1 MRAPFP
7 SPSVSQLAG
16 LACLATLLLASIIP
30 HGGVPVLATLEA
42 TGRGTLTFHD
52 GNGTLADSERAA
64 TMFLLLFVTSL
75 VGLYIASRYVN
86 KKGSGF
92 SKEVMGR
99 TKPKTERVPE
109 LEPGE
114 AYLVTQGQNRAMK
127 VFTQALTKGHPGL
140 CITRTYPDK
149 LKESWDLDGAQVYWL
164 TDDGTKAKGAVQS
177 LEDMEMRVSKFLEG
191 GEKGVIL
198 LDGLEYLFV
207 QYSFTEVMKLL
218 QSLRDAM
225 PSSGAKLIIP
235 IDLLALVR
243 RQRAL
248 LTREFR
254 QL

>member
-1 MRAPFP
+1 MRPFSFAPA
-7 SPSVSQLAG
+7 SRLAA
-16 LACLATLLLASIIP
+16 LICLSALLLSSILP
-30 HGGVPVLATLEA
+30 AGEAPTLAALALTP
-42 TGRGTLTFHD
+42 TGTLQIPS
-52 GNGTLADSERAA
+52 GNGTLDSERMA
-64 TMFLLLFVTSL
+64 TMFLLLFGTSL
-75 VGLYIASRYVN
+75 VGLYVASRYL
-86 KKGSGF
+86 KRKGSGF
-92 SKEVMGR
+92 SQETMGR
-99 TKPKTERVPE
+99 TKPRSERIIE

-127 VFTQALTKGHPGL
+127 IFTQALSKGHPGL

-149 LKESWDLDGAQVYWL
+149 LKESWDLDGALVYWL
-164 TDDGTKAKGAVQS
+164 TDDGTKAKEAVQS
-177 LEDMEMRVSKFLEG
+177 LEDMEARVRKFLNRAD
-191 GEKGVIL
+191 KGVIL

-218 QSLRDAM
+218 QGMRDAM
-225 PSSGAKLIIP
+225 PERGAKLIIP

>member
-1 MRAPFP
+1 MRPF
-7 SPSVSQLAG
+7 SSSLASS
-16 LACLATLLLASIIP
+16 LAALMCLSALLLSAFLPSGEAP
-30 HGGVPVLATLEA
+30 AWGTLELTP
-42 TGRGTLTFHD
+42 TGPLQIPSGNVTL
-52 GNGTLADSERAA
+52 DSERTA
-64 TMFLLLFVTSL
+64 TMFLLLFGTSL
-75 VGLYIASRYVN
+75 VGLYVASRYL
-86 KKGSGF
+86 KQKGRGF
-92 SKEVMGR
+92 SQETMGR
-99 TKPKTERVPE
+99 TKPRSERIIE

-127 VFTQALTKGHPGL
+127 IFTQALSKGHPGL

-149 LKESWDLDGAQVYWL
+149 LKESWDLDGAHVYWL
-164 TDDGTKAKGAVQS
+164 TDDGTKARGAVQS
-177 LEDMEMRVSKFLEG
+177 LEDMEARIRKFLEG
-191 GEKGVIL
+191 ADKGVIL

-218 QSLRDAM
+218 QGMRDAM
-225 PSSGAKLIIP
+225 PERGAKLIIP

>member
-1 MRAPFP
+1 MIRFP
-7 SPSVSQLAG
+7 SPNATG
-16 LACLATLLLASIIP
+16 LFALVCLSALLLSTIVPDA
-30 HGGVPVLATLEA
+30 GVPALAVLEVA
-42 TGRGTLTFHD
+42 GSGTLQIG
-52 GNGTLADSERAA
+52 GNGTLDAERVA

-75 VGLYIASRYVN
+75 VGLYLASRYLK

-92 SKEVMGR
+92 SKEAMGR
-99 TKPKTERVPE
+99 TKPVSERVPE

-127 VFTQALTKGHPGL
+127 VFTQAIAKGHPGL

-177 LEDMEMRVSKFLEG
+177 LADMETRVSKFLDG

-218 QSLRDAM
+218 QGLRDAM

>member
-1 MRAPFP
+1 MRPLSSSARA
-7 SPSVSQLAG
+7 SG
-16 LACLATLLLASIIP
+16 LVVMCLSALLLFTLLPEGAAPTL
-30 HGGVPVLATLEA
+30 VTLEVS
-42 TGRGTLTFHD
+42 RPGTLQIPS
-52 GNGTLADSERAA
+52 GNGTLDSERMA
-64 TMFLLLFVTSL
+64 TMFLLLFGTSL
-75 VGLYIASRYVN
+75 VGLYVASRYL
-86 KKGSGF
+86 KRKGSGF
-92 SKEVMGR
+92 SHETLGR
-99 TKPKTERVPE
+99 TKPRSERVIE

-127 VFTQALTKGHPGL
+127 VFTQALSKGHPGL

-149 LKESWDLDGAQVYWL
+149 LKESWDLDGARVHWL
-164 TDDGTKAKGAVQS
+164 TDDGTRAKGTIQS
-177 LEDMEMRVSKFLEG
+177 LEDMEARVHKFLEG

-218 QSLRDAM
+218 QGMRDAM
-225 PSSGAKLIIP
+225 PASGATLVIP
-235 IDLLALVR
+235 VDLLALVR

>member
-1 MRAPFP
+1 MRPFSSSLAPRLSALICLSALVLSSMLP
-7 SPSVSQLAG
+7 AG
-16 LACLATLLLASIIP
+16 EAPTM
-30 HGGVPVLATLEA
+30 VTLEL
-42 TGRGTLTFHD
+42 TPSGTLQIPS
-52 GNGTLADSERAA
+52 GNGTLDSERMA
-64 TMFLLLFVTSL
+64 TMFLLLFGTSL
-75 VGLYIASRYVN
+75 VGLYMASRYL
-86 KKGSGF
+86 KRKGSGF
-92 SKEVMGR
+92 SQETMGR
-99 TKPKTERVPE
+99 TKPRSERIIE

-127 VFTQALTKGHPGL
+127 VFTQALSKGHPGL

-149 LKESWDLDGAQVYWL
+149 LKESWDLDGALVYWL

-177 LEDMEMRVSKFLEG
+177 LEDMEARVRKFLDKAD
-191 GEKGVIL
+191 KGVIL

-218 QSLRDAM
+218 QGMRDAM
-225 PSSGAKLIIP
+225 PERGAKLIIP

-248 LTREFR
+248 LTREFQ

>member
-1 MRAPFP
+1 MGPFSFSPASRLAALICLSALFLSSILPAGEAPTLVALALTPTGTRQIP
-7 SPSVSQLAG
+7 S
-16 LACLATLLLASIIP
+16 
-30 HGGVPVLATLEA
+30 
-42 TGRGTLTFHD
+42 
-52 GNGTLADSERAA
+52 GNGTLDSERMA
-64 TMFLLLFVTSL
+64 TMFLLLFATSL
-75 VGLYIASRYVN
+75 VGLYVASRYL
-86 KKGSGF
+86 KRKGGGF
-92 SKEVMGR
+92 SQETIGR
-99 TKPKTERVPE
+99 TKPRSERIIE

-127 VFTQALTKGHPGL
+127 IFTQALSKGHPGL

-149 LKESWDLDGAQVYWL
+149 LKESWDLDGALVYWL

-177 LEDMEMRVSKFLEG
+177 LEDMEARVRKFLNRAD
-191 GEKGVIL
+191 KGVIL

-218 QSLRDAM
+218 QGMRDAM
-225 PSSGAKLIIP
+225 PERGAKLIIP

>member
-1 MRAPFP
+1 MRPFSFAPA
-7 SPSVSQLAG
+7 SRLAA
-16 LACLATLLLASIIP
+16 LICLSALLLSSILP
-30 HGGVPVLATLEA
+30 AGEAPTLVALALTP
-42 TGRGTLTFHD
+42 TGTLQIPS
-52 GNGTLADSERAA
+52 GNGTLDSERMA
-64 TMFLLLFVTSL
+64 TMFLLLFGTSL
-75 VGLYIASRYVN
+75 VGLYVASRYL
-86 KKGSGF
+86 KRKGSGF
-92 SKEVMGR
+92 SHETMGR
-99 TKPKTERVPE
+99 TKPRSERIIE

-127 VFTQALTKGHPGL
+127 IFTQALSKGHPGL

-149 LKESWDLDGAQVYWL
+149 LKESWDLDGALVYWL
-164 TDDGTKAKGAVQS
+164 TDDGTKAKEAVQS
-177 LEDMEMRVSKFLEG
+177 LEDMEARVRKFLNRAD
-191 GEKGVIL
+191 KGVIL

-218 QSLRDAM
+218 QGMRDAM
-225 PSSGAKLIIP
+225 PERGAKLIIP

>member
-1 MRAPFP
+1 MRPFSFAPA
-7 SPSVSQLAG
+7 SRLAA
-16 LACLATLLLASIIP
+16 LICLSALLLSSILP
-30 HGGVPVLATLEA
+30 AGEAPTLVALALTP
-42 TGRGTLTFHD
+42 TGTLQIPS
-52 GNGTLADSERAA
+52 GNGTLDSERMA
-64 TMFLLLFVTSL
+64 TMFLLLFGTSL
-75 VGLYIASRYVN
+75 VGLYVASRYL
-86 KKGSGF
+86 KRKGSGF
-92 SKEVMGR
+92 SQETMGR
-99 TKPKTERVPE
+99 TKPRSERIIE

-127 VFTQALTKGHPGL
+127 IFTQALSKGHPGL

-149 LKESWDLDGAQVYWL
+149 LKESWDLDGALVYWL
-164 TDDGTKAKGAVQS
+164 THDGTKAKGAVQS
-177 LEDMEMRVSKFLEG
+177 LEDMEARVRKFLNRAD
-191 GEKGVIL
+191 KGVIL

-218 QSLRDAM
+218 QGMRDAL
-225 PSSGAKLIIP
+225 PERGAKLIIP

>member
-1 MRAPFP
+1 MRPP
-7 SPSVSQLAG
+7 SHSPSVSG
-16 LACLATLLLASIIP
+16 LVAVLCLSAFLLATMAP
-30 HGGVPVLATLEA
+30 DWGVPALARLEV
-42 TGRGTLTFHD
+42 TGRGTLVFHG
-52 GNGTLADSERAA
+52 GNGTFADSERIA

-75 VGLYIASRYVN
+75 VGLYMASRYLR
-86 KKGSGF
+86 KRGSGF
-92 SKEVMGR
+92 SKGTMGR
-99 TKPKTERVPE
+99 TKTKSERVPE

-127 VFTQALTKGHPGL
+127 VFTQALAKGHPGL

-149 LKESWDLDGAQVYWL
+149 LKESWDLDDAQVFWL
-164 TDDGTKAKGAVQS
+164 TDDGTKVKGAVQS
-177 LEDMEMRVSKFLEG
+177 LEDMETRVNKFLDG
-191 GEKGVIL
+191 GDKGVVL

-218 QSLRDAM
+218 QGLRDAM

>member
-1 MRAPFP
+1 MRPFSFAPA
-7 SPSVSQLAG
+7 SRLAA
-16 LACLATLLLASIIP
+16 LICLSALLLSSILP
-30 HGGVPVLATLEA
+30 AGEAPTFVTLEL
-42 TGRGTLTFHD
+42 TPTGTLQIPS
-52 GNGTLADSERAA
+52 GNGTLDSERMA
-64 TMFLLLFVTSL
+64 TMFLLLFGTSL
-75 VGLYIASRYVN
+75 VGLYVASRYL
-86 KKGSGF
+86 KRKGSGF
-92 SKEVMGR
+92 SQETMGR
-99 TKPKTERVPE
+99 TKPRSERIIE

-127 VFTQALTKGHPGL
+127 IFTQALSKGHPGL

-149 LKESWDLDGAQVYWL
+149 LKESWDLDGALVYWL
-164 TDDGTKAKGAVQS
+164 TDDGTKAKEAVQS
-177 LEDMEMRVSKFLEG
+177 LEDMEARVRKFLNRAD
-191 GEKGVIL
+191 KGVIL

-218 QSLRDAM
+218 QGMRDAL
-225 PSSGAKLIIP
+225 PERGAKLIIP

>member
-1 MRAPFP
+1 MRAHSPF
-7 SPSVSQLAG
+7 PSVSQVVG
-16 LACLATLLLASIIP
+16 LACLAALLLASIIP
-30 HGGVPVLATLEA
+30 HGDVPALATLEVS
-42 TGRGTLTFHD
+42 GRGTLIFHG
-52 GNGTLADSERAA
+52 GNGTVADSERMA

-75 VGLYIASRYVN
+75 VGLYMASRYL
-86 KKGSGF
+86 KRKGAGF
-92 SKEVMGR
+92 SKETMGK
-99 TKPKTERVPE
+99 TKPRSERVIE

-127 VFTQALTKGHPGL
+127 VFTQALSKGHPGL

-177 LEDMEMRVSKFLEG
+177 LEDMQMRVSKFLDG

-225 PSSGAKLIIP
+225 PSSGARLIIP

>member
-1 MRAPFP
+1 MRPFSCSPTSRLAVLICLSALFLSSILPAGGAPTL
-7 SPSVSQLAG
+7 VTLA
-16 LACLATLLLASIIP
+16 LTP
-30 HGGVPVLATLEA
+30 T
-42 TGRGTLTFHD
+42 GTLQIPN
-52 GNGTLADSERAA
+52 GNGTLDSERMA
-64 TMFLLLFVTSL
+64 TMFLLLFGTSL
-75 VGLYIASRYVN
+75 VGLYVASRYL
-86 KKGSGF
+86 KRKGSG
-92 SKEVMGR
+92 SSQETMGR
-99 TKPKTERVPE
+99 TKPRSERIIE

-127 VFTQALTKGHPGL
+127 VFTQALSKGHPGL

-149 LKESWDLDGAQVYWL
+149 LKESWDLDGALVYWL

-177 LEDMEMRVSKFLEG
+177 LEDMEARVRKFLNRAD
-191 GEKGVIL
+191 KGVIL

-218 QSLRDAM
+218 QGMRDAM
-225 PSSGAKLIIP
+225 PERGAKLIIP

>member
-1 MRAPFP
+1 M
-7 SPSVSQLAG
+7 
-16 LACLATLLLASIIP
+16 CLALLFASVTP
-30 HGGVPVLATLEA
+30 AWGVPASTALEVTA
-42 TGRGTLTFHD
+42 GSTLTFHD
-52 GNGTLADSERAA
+52 GNSTIADSDRMG
-64 TMFLLLFVTSL
+64 TMFLLLFGTSL
-75 VGLYIASRYVN
+75 VGLYMASRYLK

-92 SKEVMGR
+92 SQDTMGR
-99 TKPKTERVPE
+99 TKPKSERVIE

-149 LKESWDLDGAQVYWL
+149 LRESWDLDGAQVYWL
-164 TDDGTKAKGAVQS
+164 TDDATKAKGAVQS
-177 LEDMEMRVSKFLEG
+177 LEDVEARVGKFLKG

-218 QSLRDAM
+218 QGMRDAM
-225 PSSGAKLIIP
+225 PANGATLIIP

>member
-1 MRAPFP
+1 MRPFSFAPA
-7 SPSVSQLAG
+7 SRLAA
-16 LACLATLLLASIIP
+16 LICLSALLLSSILP
-30 HGGVPVLATLEA
+30 AGEAPTLVA
-42 TGRGTLTFHD
+42 LGLTPTGTLQIPS
-52 GNGTLADSERAA
+52 GNGTLDSERMA
-64 TMFLLLFVTSL
+64 TMFLLLFGTSL
-75 VGLYIASRYVN
+75 VGLYVASRYL
-86 KKGSGF
+86 KRKGSGF
-92 SKEVMGR
+92 SQETMGR
-99 TKPKTERVPE
+99 TKPRSERIIE

-127 VFTQALTKGHPGL
+127 VFTQALSKGHPGL

-149 LKESWDLDGAQVYWL
+149 LKESWDLDGALVYWL
-164 TDDGTKAKGAVQS
+164 TDDGTKAKEAVQS
-177 LEDMEMRVSKFLEG
+177 LEDMEARVRKFLNRAD
-191 GEKGVIL
+191 KGVIL

-218 QSLRDAM
+218 QGMRDAM
-225 PSSGAKLIIP
+225 PERGAKLIIP

>member
-1 MRAPFP
+1 MDAFPLLRRSGFVGAAALAALLLLAAVPDGSAPTI
-7 SPSVSQLAG
+7 
-16 LACLATLLLASIIP
+16 ATLLVAGPMPLQIP
-30 HGGVPVLATLEA
+30 G
-42 TGRGTLTFHD
+42 
-52 GNGTLADSERAA
+52 GNGTLDPDRMA
-64 TMFLLLFVTSL
+64 TMFFLLFSTSL
-75 VGLYIASRYVN
+75 VGLYIASRYL
-86 KKGSGF
+86 KRKGSGF
-92 SKEVMGR
+92 SQEVLGR
-99 TKPKTERVPE
+99 TKPKAERVIE

-127 VFTQALTKGHPGL
+127 VFTQELSKGHPGL

-149 LKESWDLDGAQVYWL
+149 LKESWDLDGSKVYWL
-164 TDDGTKAKGAVQS
+164 TDEGTKAKGAVRS
-177 LEDMEMRVSKFLEG
+177 LADMEARVDKFLEG
-191 GEKGVIL
+191 EEKGIIL

-218 QSLRDAM
+218 QGMRDAM
-225 PSSGAKLIIP
+225 PATGARLIIP